1 MRGMGIERLIKLR
14 CGRMAGC
21 LLLMA
26 LSAMGCASAPAR
38 SSGTTLRSER
48 PRILFI
54 GSSSI
59 LYWKTLENDF
69 GDVQGTIMRDGKG
82 DRTLADIAAHVQ
94 DQIINKSPDKVLI
107 YAGSHDL
114 HVHQRTP
121 SQVIDDFA
129 HLCKQVHAAL
139 PQTKVYFI
147 SCKPSIAKWD
157 SIGMDQELNAMV
169 RQFTNDHNE
178 VIYIDVWTPMLD
190 FDGQPAAL
198 LFAQDKNHLSK
209 EGYKVWKRAIRP
221 YIVN

>member
-1 MRGMGIERLIKLR
+1 M
-14 CGRMAGC
+14 
-21 LLLMA
+21 
-26 LSAMGCASAPAR
+26 P
-38 SSGTTLRSER
+38 SSGNTLRSER

-94 DQIINKSPDKVLI
+94 DEVINKSPDKVLI

-114 HVHQRTP
+114 HVHHRTP
-121 SQVIDDFA
+121 SQVVDDFA
-129 HLCKQVHAAL
+129 HLCKQVHAAF